1 VTPDTD
7 ALLAEARDWL
17 AAHVPPGPLPSV
29 DTAEGFDWHRAW
41 ERALAAA
48 RLSVVSWP
56 AEYGGRDASLLEWLA
71 FEEAYYAAGGPVRVG
86 QNGLFLLAPT
96 LFAHGTKEQ
105 RDRLLPPMA
114 RADEIWAQA
123 WSEPEAGSD
132 LAAIRSRAVAT
143 DGGWLL
149 SGVKTWSSRAA
160 FADRAF
166 GLFRTS
172 AGGGDKH
179 RGLTYLLFGLRD
191 PGVTV
196 RPIRQLGGETGFAE
210 IFLDDVFVPD
220 ANVVGAPGDGW
231 RIAMSTAGHERGLSL
246 RSPGRFVAAAGRL
259 GEFWRQAGDRADGAT
274 ADRVADAWIGAR
286 AYQLHTHATAVR
298 LAGGGTLGAEASMG
312 KVFWSE
318 LDIALHETA
327 LDLLGP
333 AAEIRGQR
341 WLEGYLFALAG
352 PIYAGT
358 NEIQRTVIAERVL
371 RLPRASARPG
381 ASDLRQTSPPPGVTP
396 SRPDRFQPPP
406 PSGRP
411 PVPPGHSPVPAW
423 AEVLHDLLSAAD
435 GPAAA
440 RSWADGDLG
449 PGRALWGRLAGLG
462 VTALAVPEEWGG
474 LGASATDLATACE
487 ELGHH
492 AVPGPVAESLAAVPT
507 LLAALAAADRSDSP
521 DRSDS
526 AGRCDSADRRD
537 SAGRGD
543 SADRRDSA
551 DRCGEWLAA
560 LATGDL
566 IATMAMPPRLPFAAD
581 AEVAGLVLLAEA
593 DAVSVGR
600 AGLRHR
606 SVDPSRS
613 LSVVT
618 GDVLARSAAA
628 AVSRA
633 WDLGALASSAQ
644 LLGAGRA
651 LLEASVRHAS
661 VRAQFGQPVGTFQAV
676 KHKLAD
682 VAIALEFARPL
693 LDAAAAAITD
703 GAATTPRDVSAAKVA
718 CSDAATLAARA
729 ALQVHGAI
737 GYTAE
742 HDLSLWLT
750 KVRALAPA
758 WGSQAW
764 HRRRVLAALSTS
776 PVAGREAASSR
787 SSTAPAWREGRP
799 RWA

>member
-1 VTPDTD
+1 VTPGTD
-7 ALLAEARDWL
+7 AFLAEARDWL
-17 AAHVPPGPLPSV
+17 AAHVPPGPPPSV
-29 DTAEGFDWHRAW
+29 DTAEGFAWHRQW

-56 AEYGGRDASLLEWLA
+56 AEYGGRDASLVEWLA

-96 LFAHGTKEQ
+96 LFAHGTQEQ

-149 SGVKTWSSRAA
+149 SGIKTWSSRAA

-166 GLFRTS
+166 GLFRTI
-172 AGGGDKH
+172 AGGGADRH

-210 IFLDDVFVPD
+210 IFLDDVFVPE

-259 GEFWRQAGDRADGAT
+259 GELWRQAGDPADSAT
-274 ADRVADAWIGAR
+274 ADRVADGWIGAR
-286 AYQLHTHATAVR
+286 AYQLHTNATAVR
-298 LAGGGTLGAEASMG
+298 LAEGGTLGAEASMG

-333 AAEIRGQR
+333 RAEIRGER

-381 ASDLRQTSPPPGVTP
+381 GSDLPRTYPPAGVTV
-396 SRPDRFQPPP
+396 SRTGGFQPLP
-406 PSGRP
+406 PSGGLPAP
-411 PVPPGHSPVPAW
+411 PDHLPGPAW
-423 AEVLHDLLSAAD
+423 AAVLHDLLSAAD

-440 RSWADGDLG
+440 RSWADGDLA
-449 PGRALWGRLAGLG
+449 PGLALWGRLAGLG
-462 VTALAVPEEWGG
+462 VTALAVPEKWGG

-507 LLAALAAADRSDSP
+507 LLATLSETDGRAGPGGAGYRGDPAGRSDL
-521 DRSDS
+521 
-526 AGRCDSADRRD
+526 
-537 SAGRGD
+537 
-543 SADRRDSA
+543 A

-560 LATGDL
+560 LASGDL
-566 IATMAMPPRLPFAAD
+566 IATLAMPPRLPFAAD
-581 AEVAGLVLLAEA
+581 AEAAGLVLLAEP

-600 AGLRHR
+600 AGTRHR

-618 GDVLARSAAA
+618 GDDVLARDPASA
-628 AVSRA
+628 VDRA
-633 WDLGALASSAQ
+633 WDLGALASSGQ

-651 LLEASVRHAS
+651 LLEASVRHTC

-682 VAIALEFARPL
+682 VAIALDFARPL
-693 LDAAAAAITD
+693 LDAAAAAITN
-703 GAATTPRDVSAAKVA
+703 GAATAPRDVSAAKVA
-718 CSDAATLAARA
+718 CADAATLAARA

-764 HRRRVLAALSTS
+764 HRQRVLAALATR
-776 PVAGREAASSR
+776 P
-787 SSTAPAWREGRP
+787 SSTPPPSREGPP